1 MTSGGMD
8 DEDAGI
14 QCREMDIRR
23 GSKKEQAEC
32 KRNKVNTKK
41 EQAERKRNKVN
52 ENRRREG
59 EKEKRANGGGE
70 CRKTRMRG

>member
-1 MTSGGMD
+1 MTSGTMD

-23 GSKKEQAEC
+23 GRMTSGRMDTEEAQ
-32 KRNKVNTKK
+32 KRNRLNV
-41 EQAERKRNKVN
+41 KRNKVN

-59 EKEKRANGGGE
+59 EKEKRANGG
-70 CRKTRMRG
+70 

>member
-23 GSKKEQAEC
+23 GRMTSGRMDDGGCSKKEQA
-32 KRNKVNTKK
+32 KRKK
-41 EQAERKRNKVN
+41 EQGKRKKEQVN

-59 EKEKRANGGGE
+59 EKEKRAN
-70 CRKTRMRG
+70 RG

>member
-23 GSKKEQAEC
+23 GRMTSGRMDDGGCSKKEQA
-32 KRNKVNTKK
+32 KRKKEQGKRKK
-41 EQAERKRNKVN
+41 EQAKRK
-52 ENRRREG
+52 
-59 EKEKRANGGGE
+59 KEQGKR
-70 CRKTRMRG
+70 K